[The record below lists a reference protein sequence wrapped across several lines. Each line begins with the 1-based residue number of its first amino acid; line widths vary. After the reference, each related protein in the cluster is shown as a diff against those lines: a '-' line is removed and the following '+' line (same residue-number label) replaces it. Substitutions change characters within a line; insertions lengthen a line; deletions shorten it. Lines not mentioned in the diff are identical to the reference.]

1 MSHSIIQEFEKK
13 QIKKNVA
20 HIREGDTVRVSKV
33 IVEGKKKRTQRYEG
47 VVVKMQSNLSKRTIY
62 VRKVVSNIGV
72 EKSFLL
78 NSPLVD
84 VEVLTKGLVRRSRL
98 FYLRKRIG
106 SKARRIRTKESRA
119 ARTA

>member
-13 QIKKNVA
+13 QIKKNVE
-20 HIREGDTVRVSKV
+20 HVREGDTVKVSKI

-47 VVVKMQSNLSKRTIY
+47 VVVKIQSNLSKQTIY

-84 VEVLTKGLVRRSRL
+84 VEVMTKGLVRRSRL

-106 SKARRIRTKESRA
+106 SKARRIRTKESRIT
-119 ARTA
+119 RSS

>member
-1 MSHSIIQEFEKK
+1 MNHSIIEEFEKK
-13 QIKKNVA
+13 QMKRQVA

-47 VVVKMQSNLSKRTIY
+47 VVVKMQSNLSKRTIF
-62 VRKVVSNIGV
+62 VRKVVDNIGV

-84 VEVLTKGLVRRSRL
+84 VSVVSRGVVRRSRL
-98 FYLRKRIG
+98 FYLRDRIG
-106 SKARRIRTKESRA
+106 SKARRIKKKVAKT
-119 ARTA
+119 T

>member
-13 QIKKNVA
+13 QLKKKVE
-20 HIREGDTVRVSKV
+20 HIREGDTVKVSKV

-47 VVVKMQSNLSKRTIY
+47 VVVKVQSNLSKRTIY

-78 NSPLVD
+78 NSPLVE
-84 VEVLTKGLVRRSRL
+84 VEVMTRGLVRRSRL
-98 FYLRKRIG
+98 FYLRNRIG
-106 SKARRIRTKESRA
+106 SKARRIRTKESRNK
-119 ARTA
+119 RSS